1 MVDDIHCIL
10 KIDQDTPNDEIICIK
25 TLQEK
30 TWPGNIREFRNLVER
45 LIILGSKEISS
56 QDVRQFS

>member
-1 MVDDIHCIL
+1 MGIL
-10 KIDQDTPNDEIICIK
+10 KKNMTKNAIK
-25 TLQEK
+25 ILQEK

>member
-1 MVDDIHCIL
+1 MGIS
-10 KIDQDTPNDEIICIK
+10 KKNMTKNAIK

-56 QDVRQFS
+56 QDVKQFS